1 MDNIVK
7 LPFSLIVDLARLTVA
22 MSSPPRAPNNPTRTG
37 IEFILPREQQTV
49 IERDF
54 RAFAFTNGAAVRVA
68 KQTVAYG
75 WDGRRRCRVSGVS
88 ELNSPWAVCH
98 SMKKGEESHEIIA

>member
-7 LPFSLIVDLARLTVA
+7 LPFSLIVDLAPLTVA
-22 MSSPPRAPNNPTRTG
+22 RSSPPRAPNNPTRTG

-54 RAFAFTNGAAVRVA
+54 RAFAFTNGAAVRSPSKRWPMAGTEHAVA
-68 KQTVAYG
+68 EYQ
-75 WDGRRRCRVSGVS
+75 S
-88 ELNSPWAVCH
+88 
-98 SMKKGEESHEIIA
+98 